1 MFHSCWQKEKKRVEQ
16 VKNRI
21 QLQII
26 LTNGRDLAT
35 QEKVIKVNIL
45 LVENQ
50 YRRKEEEEEKIGIG
64 Y

>member
-1 MFHSCWQKEKKRVEQ
+1 
-16 VKNRI
+16 
-21 QLQII
+21 
-26 LTNGRDLAT
+26 LTNGRDLAI

-50 YRRKEEEEEKIGIG
+50 YRRKEEEEKIGIG